1 MSATT
6 PLDSYT
12 KSSLQSHKDDSQNNS
27 NHKQPLPTP
36 DHSAAI
42 TALKERFGKQLS
54 TNLTTREQHGHT
66 MTWLTNQPPDA
77 VLTVYDKQEVAA
89 AVAICNDY
97 KMPVIAFG
105 IGSSLEGQ
113 LNAPHGGLCLD
124 MHAMD
129 AILQVHNEDLTVTV
143 QPGVTREQLNHYLRD
158 TGLFFP
164 IDPGANASIGG
175 MVATRASGT
184 NAVRYGTIK
193 DVVLALEVVTASGE
207 IIRTGTRAKKS
218 AAGYDLT
225 RLMIGSEGT
234 LGIVT
239 EVTLKLSGISECI
252 GSGLCHFPTVEEAC
266 QAVMLTIQ
274 MCLPIARIEL
284 LDSLQ
289 VKACN
294 LYANL
299 DLLETPTLFVE
310 FHGTEASVREQAETF
325 NEIIEE
331 FNGSDFVWDTNEAER
346 KRLWQARHNAY
357 HASSALRP
365 EASALST
372 DACVP
377 ISRLAECVSA
387 TAKDIED
394 SGMIGPIVGHVG
406 DGNFH
411 VLLLVDTNN
420 PEEIAT
426 ADAIISRLAVRAI
439 EMDGTCTGE
448 HGIGQ
453 GKQKYMAQEH
463 GNAVAVMQAIK
474 SALDPNNILNPGK
487 IWPQPLA
494 VTE

>member
-1 MSATT
+1 M
-6 PLDSYT
+6 
-12 KSSLQSHKDDSQNNS
+12 SSLPDSIMNGS
-27 NHKQPLPTP
+27 IKP
-36 DHSAAI
+36 DYGTAI
-42 TALKERFGKQLS
+42 ADLKIRFGQQLS
-54 TNLTTREQHGHT
+54 TNTAVCEQHGHT
-66 MTWLTNQPPDA
+66 MTWLANQPPDA
-77 VLTVYDKQEVAA
+77 VLTVQDKHGVAA
-89 AVAICNDY
+89 AVEICNQHH
-97 KMPVIAFG
+97 MPVIAFG

-113 LNAPHGGLCLD
+113 LNAPFGGLCID

-129 AILQVHNEDLTVTV
+129 AILQVNNEDLTVTV

-184 NAVRYGTIK
+184 NAVRYGTMK
-193 DVVLALEVVTASGE
+193 DVVLALEVVTANGD
-207 IIRTGTRAKKS
+207 IVRTGTRAKKS

-239 EVTLKLSGISECI
+239 EITLKLFGISECI
-252 GSGLCHFPTVEEAC
+252 GSGICHFPTIEDAC

-284 LDSLQ
+284 LDALQ
-289 VKACN
+289 IKACN
-294 LYANL
+294 QYDNL
-299 DLLETPTLFVE
+299 ILTETPTLLVE
-310 FHGTEASVREQAETF
+310 FHGTEASVQEQAQIFT
-325 NEIIEE
+325 EIIEE
-331 FNGSDFVWDTNEAER
+331 FGGKDFSWDTNEAER

-365 EASALST
+365 KASALST

-377 ISRLAECVSA
+377 ISRLAECVSE
-387 TAKDIED
+387 TAKDIEA

-420 PEEIAT
+420 PTEIAT
-426 ADAIISRLAVRAI
+426 AEDIIGRLAKRAI

-453 GKQKYMAQEH
+453 GKQKYMQQEH
-463 GNAVAVMQAIK
+463 GNALVLMQAIK
-474 SALDPNNILNPGK
+474 AALDPNNILNPGK
-487 IWPQPLA
+487 IWPHPIPA
-494 VTE
+494 SA

>member
-1 MSATT
+1 MSTI
-6 PLDSYT
+6 
-12 KSSLQSHKDDSQNNS
+12 SSTSPSQSHDLVKP
-27 NHKQPLPTP
+27 NHS
-36 DHSAAI
+36 DAIAALQ
-42 TALKERFGKQLS
+42 TRFGKQLS
-54 TNLTTREQHGHT
+54 LNQTVREQHGHT
-66 MTWLTNQPPDA
+66 MTWLANQPPDA
-77 VLTVYDKQEVAA
+77 VLTVQDKHEVAA
-89 AVAICNDY
+89 AVEICNQY
-97 KMPVIAFG
+97 QMPVIAFG

-113 LNAPHGGLCLD
+113 LNAPYGGLCID
-124 MHAMD
+124 MHTMD
-129 AILQVHNEDLTVTV
+129 AILQVNNEDLTVTV

-184 NAVRYGTIK
+184 NAVRYGTMK
-193 DVVLALEVVTASGE
+193 DVVLALEVVTASGD
-207 IIRTGTRAKKS
+207 IVRTGTRAKKS

-239 EVTLKLSGISECI
+239 EVTLKLFGISECI
-252 GSGLCHFPTVEEAC
+252 GSGICHFPTIEDAC

-284 LDSLQ
+284 LDAMQ
-289 VKACN
+289 IKACN
-294 LYANL
+294 QYANL
-299 DLLETPTLFVE
+299 DLIETPTLFVE
-310 FHGTEASVREQAETF
+310 FHGTEASVAEQAQIFTD
-325 NEIIEE
+325 IIEE
-331 FNGSDFVWDTNEAER
+331 FGGTDFAWDTNEAER

-387 TAKDIED
+387 TAKDIEA

-420 PEEIAT
+420 PEEVAT
-426 ADAIISRLAVRAI
+426 ADGIISRLASRAI

-453 GKQKYMAQEH
+453 GKQKYMQQEH
-463 GNAVAVMQAIK
+463 GNALVLMQAIK
-474 SALDPNNILNPGK
+474 SALDPKNILNPGK
-487 IWPQPLA
+487 IWPETLPII
-494 VTE
+494 

>member
-1 MSATT
+1 M
-6 PLDSYT
+6 
-12 KSSLQSHKDDSQNNS
+12 SSLPDSIMNDS
-27 NHKQPLPTP
+27 IKP
-36 DHSAAI
+36 DYGTAI
-42 TALKERFGKQLS
+42 ADLKIRFGQQLS
-54 TNLTTREQHGHT
+54 TNTAVCEQHGHT
-66 MTWLTNQPPDA
+66 MTWLANQPPDA
-77 VLTVYDKQEVAA
+77 VLTVQDKHDVAA
-89 AVAICNDY
+89 AVEICNQHH
-97 KMPVIAFG
+97 MPVIAFG

-113 LNAPHGGLCLD
+113 LNAPFGGLCID

-129 AILQVHNEDLTVTV
+129 AILQVNNEDLTVTV

-184 NAVRYGTIK
+184 NAVRYGTMK
-193 DVVLALEVVTASGE
+193 DVVLALEVVTANGD
-207 IIRTGTRAKKS
+207 IVRTGTRAKKS

-239 EVTLKLSGISECI
+239 EITLKLFGISECI
-252 GSGLCHFPTVEEAC
+252 GSGICHFPTIEDAC

-284 LDSLQ
+284 LDALQ
-289 VKACN
+289 IKACN
-294 LYANL
+294 QYDNL
-299 DLLETPTLFVE
+299 SLTETPTLFVE
-310 FHGTEASVREQAETF
+310 FHGTEASVQEQAQIFT
-325 NEIIEE
+325 EIIEE
-331 FNGSDFVWDTNEAER
+331 FGGKDFSWDTNEAER

-365 EASALST
+365 KASALST

-377 ISRLAECVSA
+377 ISRLAECVSE
-387 TAKDIED
+387 TAKDIEA

-420 PEEIAT
+420 PTEIAT
-426 ADAIISRLAVRAI
+426 AEDIIGRLAKRAI

-453 GKQKYMAQEH
+453 GKQKYMQQEH
-463 GNAVAVMQAIK
+463 GNALVLMQAIK
-474 SALDPNNILNPGK
+474 AALDPNNILNPGK
-487 IWPQPLA
+487 IWPHLISA
-494 VTE
+494 SA

>member
-1 MSATT
+1 MVDVITN
-6 PLDSYT
+6 P
-12 KSSLQSHKDDSQNNS
+12 DSQTT
-27 NHKQPLPTP
+27 HT

-42 TALKERFGKQLS
+42 AALQAQFGKQLS
-54 TNLTTREQHGHT
+54 VNQTIREQHGHT
-66 MTWLTNQPPDA
+66 MTWLANQPPDA
-77 VLTVYDKQEVAA
+77 VLTAYDKQDVAT
-89 AVAICNDY
+89 AVAICSEY
-97 KMPVIAFG
+97 QMPVIAFG

-113 LNAPHGGLCLD
+113 LNAPFGGLCID
-124 MHAMD
+124 MHTMD
-129 AILQVHNEDLTVTV
+129 AILRVDSEDLTVTV

-184 NAVRYGTIK
+184 NAVRYGTMK
-193 DVVLALEVVTASGE
+193 DVVLALEVVTATGA

-239 EVTLKLSGISECI
+239 EVTLKLFGLSECI
-252 GSGLCHFPTVEEAC
+252 GSGICHFQTVEDAC

-284 LDSLQ
+284 LDALQ

-294 LYANL
+294 LYDQL

-310 FHGTEASVREQAETF
+310 FHGSEASVHEQAQTF
-325 NEIIEE
+325 TEIIEE
-331 FNGSDFVWDTNEAER
+331 FGGSDFVWDTDEAER

-357 HASSALRP
+357 YASSALRP

-387 TAKDIED
+387 TAKDIAA

-411 VLLLVDTNN
+411 VLLLVNTDD
-420 PEEIAT
+420 PLEIET
-426 ADAIISRLAVRAI
+426 ADGIISRLAIRAI
-439 EMDGTCTGE
+439 EMEGTCTGE

-463 GNAVAVMQAIK
+463 GEAIAMMQAIK
-474 SALDPNNILNPGK
+474 AALDPKNILNPGK
-487 IWPQPLA
+487 IWPQPLEVVA
-494 VTE
+494 

>member
-1 MSATT
+1 M
-6 PLDSYT
+6 
-12 KSSLQSHKDDSQNNS
+12 SSLPDSIMNDS
-27 NHKQPLPTP
+27 IKP
-36 DHSAAI
+36 DYGTAI
-42 TALKERFGKQLS
+42 ADLRIRFGQQLS
-54 TNLTTREQHGHT
+54 TNTAVCEQHGHT
-66 MTWLTNQPPDA
+66 MTWLANQPPDA
-77 VLTVYDKQEVAA
+77 VLTVQDKHDVAA
-89 AVAICNDY
+89 AVEICNQHH
-97 KMPVIAFG
+97 MPVIAFG

-113 LNAPHGGLCLD
+113 LNAPFGGLCID

-129 AILQVHNEDLTVTV
+129 AILQVNNEDLTVTV

-184 NAVRYGTIK
+184 NAVRYGTMK
-193 DVVLALEVVTASGE
+193 DVVLALEVVTANGD
-207 IIRTGTRAKKS
+207 IVRTGTRAKKS

-239 EVTLKLSGISECI
+239 EITLKLFGISECI
-252 GSGLCHFPTVEEAC
+252 GSGICHFPTIEDAC

-284 LDSLQ
+284 LDALQ
-289 VKACN
+289 IKACN
-294 LYANL
+294 QYDNL
-299 DLLETPTLFVE
+299 SLTETPTLFVE
-310 FHGTEASVREQAETF
+310 FHGTEASVQEQAQIFT
-325 NEIIEE
+325 EIIEE
-331 FNGSDFVWDTNEAER
+331 FGGKDFSWDTNEAER

-365 EASALST
+365 KASALST

-377 ISRLAECVSA
+377 ISRLAECVSE
-387 TAKDIED
+387 TAKDIEA

-411 VLLLVDTNN
+411 VLLLVDTDN
-420 PEEIAT
+420 PTEIAT
-426 ADAIISRLAVRAI
+426 AEDIIGRLAKRAI

-453 GKQKYMAQEH
+453 GKQKYMQQEH
-463 GNAVAVMQAIK
+463 GNALVLMQAIK
-474 SALDPNNILNPGK
+474 AALDPNNILNPGK
-487 IWPQPLA
+487 IWPHPIPA
-494 VTE
+494 SA

>member
-1 MSATT
+1 M
-6 PLDSYT
+6 
-12 KSSLQSHKDDSQNNS
+12 SSLPLSQTHNTN
-27 NHKQPLPTP
+27 KP
-36 DHSAAI
+36 DYSEAI
-42 TALKERFGKQLS
+42 TAFQERFGKQLS
-54 TNLTTREQHGHT
+54 VNATVREQHGHT
-66 MTWLTNQPPDA
+66 MTWLANQPPDA
-77 VLTVYDKQEVAA
+77 VLTVQDKQEVAA
-89 AVAICNDY
+89 AVEICHQHQ
-97 KMPVIAFG
+97 MPVIAFG

-113 LNAPHGGLCLD
+113 LNAPYGGLCID

-129 AILQVHNEDLTVTV
+129 AILQVNNEDLTVTV

-184 NAVRYGTIK
+184 NAVRYGTMK
-193 DVVLALEVVTASGE
+193 DVVLALEVVTASGD
-207 IIRTGTRAKKS
+207 IVRTGTRAKKS

-239 EVTLKLSGISECI
+239 EVTLKLFGISECI
-252 GSGLCHFPTVEEAC
+252 GSGVCHFSTIEDAC

-284 LDSLQ
+284 LDAMQ
-289 VKACN
+289 IKACN
-294 LYANL
+294 QYANL
-299 DLLETPTLFVE
+299 DLTEMPTLFVE
-310 FHGTEASVREQAETF
+310 FHGTEASVAEQAQMF
-325 NEIIEE
+325 ADIIEE
-331 FNGSDFVWDTNEAER
+331 FDGRDFAWDTNEAER

-357 HASSALRP
+357 HASCALRP
-365 EASALST
+365 ETSALST

-387 TAKDIED
+387 TAKDIEHQ
-394 SGMIGPIVGHVG
+394 MIGPIVGHVG

-420 PEEIAT
+420 PEEVAT
-426 ADAIISRLAVRAI
+426 AEGIIGRLATRAI

-453 GKQKYMAQEH
+453 GKQKYMQQEH
-463 GNAVAVMQAIK
+463 GNALILMEAIK
-474 SALDPNNILNPGK
+474 AALDPKNILNPGK
-487 IWPQPLA
+487 IWPEALSIS
-494 VTE
+494 

>member
-1 MSATT
+1 MSSVSASARSDTV
-6 PLDSYT
+6 
-12 KSSLQSHKDDSQNNS
+12 K
-27 NHKQPLPTP
+27 P
-36 DHSAAI
+36 DYSAAI
-42 TALKERFGKQLS
+42 TALKTHFGSQLS
-54 TNLTTREQHGHT
+54 TNTTVREQHGHT
-66 MTWLTNQPPDA
+66 MTWLANQPPDA
-77 VLTVYDKQEVAA
+77 VLTVQNKQDVAA
-89 AVAICNDY
+89 AIEICNQHH
-97 KMPVIAFG
+97 MPVIAFG

-113 LNAPHGGLCLD
+113 LNAPFGGLCID

-129 AILQVHNEDLTVTV
+129 AILQVNNEDLTVTV

-184 NAVRYGTIK
+184 NAVRYGTMK
-193 DVVLALEVVTASGE
+193 DVVLALEVVTANGE
-207 IIRTGTRAKKS
+207 IVRTGTRAKKS

-239 EVTLKLSGISECI
+239 EVTLKLFGISECI
-252 GSGLCHFPTVEEAC
+252 GSGICHFPTIEDAC

-274 MCLPIARIEL
+274 MCLPVARIEL
-284 LDSLQ
+284 LDAMQ
-289 VKACN
+289 IKACN
-294 LYANL
+294 QYDNL
-299 DLLETPTLFVE
+299 SLAETPTLFVE
-310 FHGTEASVREQAETF
+310 FHGTEAHVCEQAQMF
-325 NEIIEE
+325 ADIIEE
-331 FNGSDFVWDTNEAER
+331 FGGHDFSWDTNEVAR

-387 TAKDIED
+387 TAKDIEA

-420 PEEIAT
+420 PEEIIT
-426 ADAIISRLAVRAI
+426 AEAIIGRLAKRAI

-453 GKQKYMAQEH
+453 GKQKYMEQEH
-463 GNAVAVMQAIK
+463 GNALALMQAIK

-487 IWPQPLA
+487 IWPQPFPA
-494 VTE
+494 S

>member
-1 MSATT
+1 M
-6 PLDSYT
+6 
-12 KSSLQSHKDDSQNNS
+12 SSLPDSLLNDTI
-27 NHKQPLPTP
+27 KP
-36 DHSAAI
+36 DYSAAI
-42 TALKERFGKQLS
+42 ADLKIRFGQKLS
-54 TNLTTREQHGHT
+54 TNTAVCEQHGHT
-66 MTWLTNQPPDA
+66 MTWLANQPPDA
-77 VLTVYDKQEVAA
+77 VLTVQDKHDVAA
-89 AVAICNDY
+89 AVEICNQY
-97 KMPVIAFG
+97 HMPVIAFG

-113 LNAPHGGLCLD
+113 LNAPFGGLCID
-124 MHAMD
+124 MHTMD
-129 AILQVHNEDLTVTV
+129 AILQVNNEDLTVTV

-184 NAVRYGTIK
+184 NAVRYGTMK
-193 DVVLALEVVTASGE
+193 DVVLALEVVTANGD
-207 IIRTGTRAKKS
+207 IVRTGTRAKKS

-239 EVTLKLSGISECI
+239 EVTLKLFGISECI
-252 GSGLCHFPTVEEAC
+252 GSGICHFPTIEDAC

-284 LDSLQ
+284 LDAMQ
-289 VKACN
+289 IKACN
-294 LYANL
+294 QYANL
-299 DLLETPTLFVE
+299 DLTETPTLFVE
-310 FHGTEASVREQAETF
+310 FHGTEASVQEQAQMFTD
-325 NEIIEE
+325 IIEE
-331 FNGSDFVWDTNEAER
+331 FGGKDFSWDTNEAER

-377 ISRLAECVSA
+377 ISRLAECVSE
-387 TAKDIED
+387 TAKDIEA

-420 PEEIAT
+420 PTEIAT
-426 ADAIISRLAVRAI
+426 AEDIIGRLAKRAI

-453 GKQKYMAQEH
+453 GKQKYMQQEH
-463 GNAVAVMQAIK
+463 GNALMLMQAIK
-474 SALDPNNILNPGK
+474 TALDPNNILNPGK
-487 IWPQPLA
+487 IWPHLISDSTPA
-494 VTE
+494 

>member
-1 MSATT
+1 MPDTQIDTNLNTT
-6 PLDSYT
+6 
-12 KSSLQSHKDDSQNNS
+12 
-27 NHKQPLPTP
+27 

-42 TALKERFGKQLS
+42 AKLQVEFGKQLS
-54 TNLTTREQHGHT
+54 VNLNVREQHGHT
-66 MTWLTNQPPDA
+66 MTWLANQPPDA
-77 VLTVYDKQEVAA
+77 VLIAHDKHDVAK
-89 AVAICNDY
+89 AVAICNEY
-97 KMPVIAFG
+97 RMPVIAFG

-113 LNAPHGGLCLD
+113 LNAPYGGLCID
-124 MHAMD
+124 MHELD
-129 AILQVHNEDLTVTV
+129 AILQVNNEDLTVTV

-184 NAVRYGTIK
+184 NAVRYGTMK
-193 DVVLALEVVTASGE
+193 DVVLALEVVTATGE
-207 IIRTGTRAKKS
+207 MVRTGTRAKKS

-239 EVTLKLSGISECI
+239 EITLKLFGISECI
-252 GSGLCHFPTVEEAC
+252 GSGLCHFPTIEDAC

-284 LDSLQ
+284 LDALQ

-294 LYANL
+294 QYANL

-310 FHGTEASVREQAETF
+310 FHGTEASVREQAQTF
-325 NEIIEE
+325 NDIIEE
-331 FNGSDFVWDTNEAER
+331 FSGTDFVWDTNEAER

-365 EASALST
+365 EAKALST

-387 TAKDIED
+387 TAKDIEA

-411 VLLLVDTNN
+411 VLLLVDTDN

-426 ADAIISRLAVRAI
+426 ADGIIERLAMRAI

-453 GKQKYMAQEH
+453 GKQKFMDQEH
-463 GNAVAVMQAIK
+463 GNAIPMMQAIK
-474 SALDPNNILNPGK
+474 LALDPHNILNPGK
-487 IWPQPLA
+487 IWPQPLVIKTQKA
-494 VTE
+494 EA

>member
-1 MSATT
+1 M
-6 PLDSYT
+6 
-12 KSSLQSHKDDSQNNS
+12 SSLPVSSFNDTVK
-27 NHKQPLPTP
+27 P

-42 TALKERFGKQLS
+42 AALKTHFDKQLS
-54 TNLTTREQHGHT
+54 TNVTLREQHGHT
-66 MTWLTNQPPDA
+66 MTWLANQPPDA
-77 VLTVYDKQEVAA
+77 VLTVQNKQEVAA
-89 AVAICNDY
+89 AVAICNHY

-113 LNAPHGGLCLD
+113 LNAPYGGLCID

-129 AILQVHNEDLTVTV
+129 AILQVNNEDLTVTV

-184 NAVRYGTIK
+184 NAVRYGTMK
-193 DVVLALEVVTASGE
+193 DVVLALEVVTATGE
-207 IIRTGTRAKKS
+207 IVRTGTRAKKS

-239 EVTLKLSGISECI
+239 EVTLKLFGISECI
-252 GSGLCHFPTVEEAC
+252 GSGICHFSTIEDAC

-284 LDSLQ
+284 LDAMQ

-294 LYANL
+294 QYDNL
-299 DLLETPTLFVE
+299 SLSETPTLFVE
-310 FHGTEASVREQAETF
+310 FHGTEASVHEQAQMFTD
-325 NEIIEE
+325 IIEE
-331 FNGSDFVWDTNEAER
+331 FGGRDFSWDTNEAER

-377 ISRLAECVSA
+377 ISRLAECVSE
-387 TAKDIED
+387 TAKDIEA

-411 VLLLVDTNN
+411 VLLLVDTAN
-420 PEEIAT
+420 PEEIIT
-426 ADAIISRLAVRAI
+426 AEDIIGRLAKRAI

-453 GKQKYMAQEH
+453 GKQKYMQQEH
-463 GNAVAVMQAIK
+463 GNALILMQAIK

-487 IWPQPLA
+487 IWPHSLP
-494 VTE
+494 VS

>member
-1 MSATT
+1 M
-6 PLDSYT
+6 
-12 KSSLQSHKDDSQNNS
+12 SSLPDSIMNDS
-27 NHKQPLPTP
+27 IKP
-36 DHSAAI
+36 DYGTAI
-42 TALKERFGKQLS
+42 ADLKIRFGQQLS
-54 TNLTTREQHGHT
+54 TNTAVCEQHGHT
-66 MTWLTNQPPDA
+66 MTWLANQPPDA
-77 VLTVYDKQEVAA
+77 VLTVQDKHDVAA
-89 AVAICNDY
+89 AVEICNQHH
-97 KMPVIAFG
+97 MPVIAFG

-113 LNAPHGGLCLD
+113 LNAPFGGLCID

-129 AILQVHNEDLTVTV
+129 AILQVNNEDLTVTV

-184 NAVRYGTIK
+184 NAVRYGTMK
-193 DVVLALEVVTASGE
+193 DVVLALEVVTANGD
-207 IIRTGTRAKKS
+207 IVRTGTRAKKS

-239 EVTLKLSGISECI
+239 EITLKLFGISECI
-252 GSGLCHFPTVEEAC
+252 GSGICHFPTIEDAC

-284 LDSLQ
+284 LDALQ
-289 VKACN
+289 IKACN
-294 LYANL
+294 QYDNL
-299 DLLETPTLFVE
+299 SLTETPTLFVE
-310 FHGTEASVREQAETF
+310 FHGTEASVQEQAQIFT
-325 NEIIEE
+325 EIIEE
-331 FNGSDFVWDTNEAER
+331 FGGKDFPWDTNEAER

-377 ISRLAECVSA
+377 ISRLAECVSE
-387 TAKDIED
+387 TAKDIEA

-420 PEEIAT
+420 PTEIAT
-426 ADAIISRLAVRAI
+426 AEDIIGRLAKRAI

-453 GKQKYMAQEH
+453 GKQKYMQQEH
-463 GNAVAVMQAIK
+463 GNALVLMQAIK
-474 SALDPNNILNPGK
+474 AALDPNNILNPGK
-487 IWPQPLA
+487 IWPHSISA
-494 VTE
+494 SA

>member
-1 MSATT
+1 MLTSQINPIA
-6 PLDSYT
+6 
-12 KSSLQSHKDDSQNNS
+12 KSDFTDAIAELQAQ
-27 NHKQPLPTP
+27 
-36 DHSAAI
+36 
-42 TALKERFGKQLS
+42 FGD
-54 TNLTTREQHGHT
+54 NLTVNPTVCEQHGHT

-77 VLTVYDKQEVAA
+77 VLSARDKQDVAK
-89 AVAICNDY
+89 AVAICNQY

-113 LNAPHGGLCLD
+113 LNAPLGGLCID

-129 AILQVHNEDLTVTV
+129 AILQVNNEDLTVTV

-184 NAVRYGTIK
+184 NAVRYGTMK

-218 AAGYDLT
+218 SAGYDLT

-239 EVTLKLSGISECI
+239 EVTLKLFGISECI
-252 GSGLCHFPTVEEAC
+252 ASGLCHFPTIEAAC
-266 QAVMLTIQ
+266 QATMLTIQ

-284 LDSLQ
+284 LDALQ

-294 LYANL
+294 QYANL
-299 DLLETPTLFVE
+299 ELAETPTLFVE
-310 FHGTEASVREQAETF
+310 FHGTEASVREQAQTF
-325 NEIIEE
+325 AEIIEE
-331 FNGSDFVWDTNEAER
+331 FGGTDFVWDTDETER

-357 HASSALRP
+357 HASAALRP
-365 EASALST
+365 TAKPLST

-387 TAKDIED
+387 TAKDIEEA
-394 SGMIGPIVGHVG
+394 GMVGPIVGHVG

-411 VLLLVDTNN
+411 VLLLVDTGN
-420 PEEIAT
+420 PDEIAM
-426 ADAIISRLAVRAI
+426 AEDIIGRLAVRAI

-453 GKQKYMAQEH
+453 GKQKYMDKEH
-463 GNAVAVMQAIK
+463 GNALTIMRAIK
-474 SALDPNNILNPGK
+474 AALDPNNILNPGK
-487 IWPQPLA
+487 IWPQSLTSA
-494 VTE
+494 SVA

>member
-1 MSATT
+1 M
-6 PLDSYT
+6 
-12 KSSLQSHKDDSQNNS
+12 SSLPDSIMNDS
-27 NHKQPLPTP
+27 IKP
-36 DHSAAI
+36 DYGTAI
-42 TALKERFGKQLS
+42 ADLKIRFGQQLS
-54 TNLTTREQHGHT
+54 TNTAVCEQHGHT

-77 VLTVYDKQEVAA
+77 VLTVQDKHDVAA
-89 AVAICNDY
+89 AVEICNQHH
-97 KMPVIAFG
+97 MPVIAFG

-113 LNAPHGGLCLD
+113 LNAPFGGLCID

-129 AILQVHNEDLTVTV
+129 AILQVNNEDLTVTV

-184 NAVRYGTIK
+184 NAVRYGTMK
-193 DVVLALEVVTASGE
+193 DVVLALEVVTANGD
-207 IIRTGTRAKKS
+207 IVRTGTRAKKS

-239 EVTLKLSGISECI
+239 EITLKLFGISECI
-252 GSGLCHFPTVEEAC
+252 GSGICHFPTIEDAC

-284 LDSLQ
+284 LDALQ
-289 VKACN
+289 IKACN
-294 LYANL
+294 QYDNL
-299 DLLETPTLFVE
+299 SLTETPTLFVE
-310 FHGTEASVREQAETF
+310 FHGTEASVQEQAQIFT
-325 NEIIEE
+325 EIIEE
-331 FNGSDFVWDTNEAER
+331 FGGKDFSWDTNEAER

-365 EASALST
+365 KASALST

-377 ISRLAECVSA
+377 ISRLAECVSE
-387 TAKDIED
+387 TAKDIEA

-420 PEEIAT
+420 PTEIAT
-426 ADAIISRLAVRAI
+426 AEDIIGRLAKRAI

-453 GKQKYMAQEH
+453 GKQKYMQQEH
-463 GNAVAVMQAIK
+463 GNALVLMQAIK
-474 SALDPNNILNPGK
+474 AALDPNNILNPGK
-487 IWPQPLA
+487 IWPHPIPA
-494 VTE
+494 SA